1 MRIAVNTRLLLK
13 NRLEGIGRFSLE
25 ILSRMAKSHPE
36 HEFIFIFDR
45 LFDEKFIFSSNVKP
59 VVIGP
64 QARHPFLFIFWFE
77 ISVYRVLK
85 KYKADIFL
93 SPDGFLSLR
102 ASLPQIAVIHDINFE
117 HYPKDLPPLVLWYYR
132 TFFPRFV
139 QKATKIVT
147 VSEFSKLDLLQTYH
161 TNPEKVHIV
170 YNGVKT
176 NYLPIENSVKQE
188 VKKSFTSGHDY
199 FLYVGALHPRKNLV
213 NLFKAYDLYK
223 SRWKTS
229 TKLVVV
235 GNKMWWTKSI
245 REAYEQ
251 MTYRDEVVFIP
262 HQSTKELRKIYGA
275 ATALVYISYF
285 EGFGIPIVESFAC
298 GTPVITSNVTSMP
311 EVAGDAA
318 IIVDPFNLGEIVES
332 LNRIETDL
340 ELRNNLIDK
349 GFVRCKQF
357 NWDDSAE
364 KMWGVL
370 ESVFQ
375 KKN

>member
-25 ILSRMAKSHPE
+25 ILSRVAKSHPE

-45 LFDEKFIFSSNVKP
+45 PYDEKFIFSKNIIP

-64 QARHPFLFIFWFE
+64 QARHPFLFIIWFE
-77 ISVYRVLK
+77 ISVLRVLK
-85 KYKADIFL
+85 KYRADVFL

-102 ASLPQIAVIHDINFE
+102 AKLPQIAVIHDINFE
-117 HYPKDLPPLVLWYYR
+117 HYPKDLPPLVLWYYK

-139 QKATKIVT
+139 RKATQIVT
-147 VSEFSKLDLLQTYH
+147 VSEFSKTDLIQTYQ
-161 TNPEKVHIV
+161 TKADKVNIV

-176 NYLPIENSVKQE
+176 NYSPIEDAMKQE
-188 VKKSFTSGHDY
+188 VKRINTSDCDY

-213 NLFKAYDLYK
+213 NLFKSFDIYK
-223 SRWKTS
+223 ERWKTS

-245 REAYEQ
+245 QEGYEQ
-251 MTYRDEVVFIP
+251 MTYKDEVVFIP

-285 EGFGIPIVESFAC
+285 EGFGIPIIESFAC

-318 IIVDPFNLGEIVES
+318 IIVDPFNIDQIVES
-332 LNRIETDL
+332 LREIEIDSK
-340 ELRNNLIDK
+340 LRNELIDR
-349 GFVRCKQF
+349 GYARCKLF
-357 NWDDSAE
+357 NWDNSAVQ
-364 KMWGVL
+364 MWKVL
-370 ESVFQ
+370 EGIL
-375 KKN
+375 K